1 MRPSVAA
8 AGGLRQGCPIAVEA
22 ATGGGARGG
31 RAAAARAHSYVQ
43 VRRGPLAGGV
53 VLWEAV
59 QQILAAGLLMTSSS
73 FNGAPSLARSGYAAG
88 QAGLWCPGMGREEV
102 TPGAVDVGAGCGEVV
117 RWGEA
122 IR

>member
-1 MRPSVAA
+1 VVVLVVAERRRPVPTPMFRYD
-8 AGGLRQGCPIAVEA
+8 RQ
-22 ATGGGARGG
+22 
-31 RAAAARAHSYVQ
+31 
-43 VRRGPLAGGV
+43 GPLAGGV

-88 QAGLWCPGMGREEV
+88 QAGLWCPGTGREEV